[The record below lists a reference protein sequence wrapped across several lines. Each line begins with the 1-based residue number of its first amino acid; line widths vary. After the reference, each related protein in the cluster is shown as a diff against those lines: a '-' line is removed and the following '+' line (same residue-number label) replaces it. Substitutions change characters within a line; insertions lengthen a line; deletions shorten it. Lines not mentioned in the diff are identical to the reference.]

1 MDLREAVTRLPGDE
15 QVALRPWRA
24 GDAASVASACTD
36 ADIQRWTLVPDGYTA
51 ADAEQFVAYAT
62 EALAAGTSA
71 ELAVVTA
78 GDPDAVL
85 GAAGLVRIDWDHE
98 QAEVG
103 YWTAAEARG
112 RGVATRAVR
121 LLSAWAFRELP
132 LTRLQLMPF
141 IGNDASE
148 RVAERAGYRR
158 EGVLRSFHVSKN
170 GLADVVMFARLRGD
184 ADGDGGEPVARG

>member
-1 MDLREAVTRLPGDE
+1 MDLRDAVTRLPSDE
-15 QVALRPWRA
+15 RVALRPWRS
-24 GDAASVASACTD
+24 GDAPTVARVCAD
-36 ADIQRWTLVPDGYTA
+36 PDIQRWTLVPEGYTEA
-51 ADAEQFVAYAT
+51 HAEEFIAYAT

-71 ELAVVTA
+71 ELAVVA
-78 GDPDAVL
+78 AADADVVL

-103 YWTAAEARG
+103 YWTAAEGRG

-121 LLSAWAFRELP
+121 LLTAWAFRELP
-132 LTRLQLMPF
+132 LARLQLMPF
-141 IGNDASE
+141 IGNEASE

-170 GLADVVMFARLRGD
+170 GLADVVMFARLRAD
-184 ADGDGGEPVARG
+184 ADDAEPAARA